1 MEANN
6 PTISYNLDVV
16 YLNDKLCRYAGEVI
30 KAVSANLAH
39 VNSFDMTRALKY
51 LDDIDAAVKYV
62 LDQPQLDMPE
72 THPRERKL
80 QAFPEVPNMENDELD
95 HTVRLLEAARIE
107 LINSQ
112 SGRLAAGLLP
122 FDAARVTALV
132 AKNRQWLTT
141 FVSERSPMDLP
152 ETSPQ
157 QLMTGHG
164 SGGVDGQDV

>member
-1 MEANN
+1 MASTNE

-16 YLNDKLCRYAGEVI
+16 YINDKICRYAGEVI

-39 VNSFDMTRALKY
+39 VNTFDMARALNY
-51 LDDIDAAVKYV
+51 LDDLDAAVAYV
-62 LDQPQLDMPE
+62 LAQPQLDMPE

-95 HTVRLLEAARIE
+95 HVVRLLESARLE
-107 LINSQ
+107 VINSQ
-112 SGRLAAGLLP
+112 SGRMAAGLLP

-132 AKNRQWLTT
+132 AKNRAWLTT
-141 FVSERSPMDLP
+141 FVTARSPMDLP

-157 QLMTGHG
+157 QLITGDG
-164 SGGVDGQDV
+164 AGGV